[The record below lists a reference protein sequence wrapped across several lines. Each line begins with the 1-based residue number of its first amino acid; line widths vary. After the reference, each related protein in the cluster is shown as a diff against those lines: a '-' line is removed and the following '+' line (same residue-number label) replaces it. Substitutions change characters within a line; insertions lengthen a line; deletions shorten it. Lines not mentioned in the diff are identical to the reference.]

1 MPKVLIVNDDASFGF
16 MLESRFAEAG
26 YTVGTAGNGNQALE
40 KLELCGGRESL
51 DQF

>member
-1 MPKVLIVNDDASFGF
+1 MPKVLIVNDDASFRF

-26 YTVGTAGNGNQALE
+26 YTVGTAGNGNQCA
-40 KLELCGGRESL
+40 GRESL